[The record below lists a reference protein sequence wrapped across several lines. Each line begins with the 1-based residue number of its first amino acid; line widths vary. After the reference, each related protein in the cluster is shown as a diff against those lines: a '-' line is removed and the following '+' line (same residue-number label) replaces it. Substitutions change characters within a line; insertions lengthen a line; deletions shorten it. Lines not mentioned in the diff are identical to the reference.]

1 MRFQSPRGMLDVL
14 PEDQPYW
21 RQVYQSTETI
31 ARSFG
36 YERFDPPLVEDTRL
50 FLRSIGEGTDIHDK
64 EMYVVGVLG
73 QAEEE
78 MGALGLRPEFTAGV
92 MRAYIEHGMG
102 SRPTPLRLYSYGHIF
117 RHEAPQL
124 GRYRQITQFN
134 AEAIGSM
141 DPALDL
147 EIMLIAWRFFEV
159 NGVPDLSFQVNSTG
173 CPKCRPGYVA
183 ALRAFYQPH
192 LARLNDDDRR
202 RLDVNPLRVLDSKD
216 EKTADLTEAAP
227 KIQDYLCDECA
238 THFAELRGYLDA
250 LGRPYTINHRLVRG
264 LDYYTKTVF
273 EVWGQ
278 AGLGSQNALCGGG
291 RYDGLIEL
299 LGGPPTPSVGFAAG
313 VDRLILSMKALDV
326 AVEPTPRPQVCV
338 VYQGAAAKQATI
350 HLLNELRAAGLRA
363 IAAFGDRSF
372 KAQFRYA
379 ERAGVRYTL
388 VLGEDEVTKGVVA
401 VRHMAASSQ
410 ETLARDAVIAH
421 LSEKLAT
428 NP

>member
-1 MRFQSPRGMLDVL
+1 MRFQSPRGMEDVL

-21 RQVYQSTETI
+21 QQVIRSSETI
-31 ARSFG
+31 AASFG
-36 YERFDPPLVEDTRL
+36 YERIDPTLVEDTRL

-73 QAEEE
+73 KAEEK
-78 MGALGLRPEFTAGV
+78 MGDLALRPEFTAGV
-92 MRAYIEHGMG
+92 MRAYLEHGMS
-102 SRPTPLRLYSYGHIF
+102 SRPTPLRLYSLGHVF

-134 AEAIGSM
+134 AEAIGSL

-159 NGVPDLSFQVNSTG
+159 NGVPGLSFQVNSTG

-183 ALRAFYQPH
+183 ALRAYYAPY
-192 LARLNDDDRR
+192 LDRLNSDDRR
-202 RLDVNPLRVLDSKD
+202 RLEVNPLRVLDSKD
-216 EKTADLTEAAP
+216 ETVQDLMAAAP
-227 KIQDYLCDECA
+227 KIGDYLCEECA
-238 THFAELRGYLDA
+238 THFAELRRGLDA
-250 LGRPYTINHRLVRG
+250 LGRPYTVNHRLVRG

-313 VDRLILSMKALDV
+313 IDRLILSMKALNVPVEALPRSQV
-326 AVEPTPRPQVCV
+326 AVA
-338 VYQGAAAKQATI
+338 YLGADAKLAAIQ
-350 HLLNELRAAGLRA
+350 LLQDLRAAGLRA
-363 IAAFGDRSF
+363 VAAFGDRGL

-379 ERAGVRYTL
+379 DRAGVQYAL
-388 VLGEDEVTKGVVA
+388 ILGSDEVAAGTVTVRDMASSTQTPMARGEVVA
-401 VRHMAASSQ
+401 Y
-410 ETLARDAVIAH
+410 LA
-421 LSEKLAT
+421 EKIKD
-428 NP
+428 